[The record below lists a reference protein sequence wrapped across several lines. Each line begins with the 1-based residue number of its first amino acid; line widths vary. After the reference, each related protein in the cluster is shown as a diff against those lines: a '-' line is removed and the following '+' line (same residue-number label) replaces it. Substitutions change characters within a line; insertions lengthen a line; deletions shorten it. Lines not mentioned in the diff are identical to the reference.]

1 MRLNE
6 NFLNVKE
13 SYLFSE
19 IAKKVNDYSAQN
31 PDKKI
36 IRLGIGDVT
45 LPLVPA
51 VIEALHKAVDEMGA
65 QETFRGYGPEQ
76 GYDFLREKIVDYY
89 KKNTI
94 RLELDEVFVSDGAK
108 SDVGNIT
115 DLFDKDNVVLIPDP
129 VYPVYVDTNI
139 MNGRK
144 IEFLNANANNG
155 FCPLPEGNTK
165 ADIIYLCSPNNPTGA
180 CYTKEQL
187 KTWVDY
193 ALENDAVILYD
204 AAYEIFVQD
213 ENLPR
218 SIYEIDGA
226 KRCAIEF
233 CSLSKTAGFTGTRCG
248 YTIVPKDLKV
258 KVNKLKLLKIDS
270 DVVEI
275 NKLWVR
281 RQTTKFNGVPYIV
294 QRGAE
299 AVFTEEGQKQ
309 IMENINYYR
318 ANAKVIADTMDEI
331 GIKYFGGVNSPYIW
345 LKCLNGMKSWEFFDY
360 LLENINVVG
369 TPGAGFGENGEGYFR
384 LTAFGDKDNT
394 VEAMNRLKKLFG
406 FEHQTE
412 PEQEAEETKEDSE

>member
-1 MRLNE
+1 M
-6 NFLNVKE
+6 
-13 SYLFSE
+13 
-19 IAKKVNDYSAQN
+19 
-31 PDKKI
+31 
-36 IRLGIGDVT
+36 
-45 LPLVPA
+45 
-51 VIEALHKAVDEMGA
+51 
-65 QETFRGYGPEQ
+65 
-76 GYDFLREKIVDYY
+76 
-89 KKNTI
+89 
-94 RLELDEVFVSDGAK
+94 
-108 SDVGNIT
+108 
-115 DLFDKDNVVLIPDP
+115 IPDP

-318 ANAKVIADTMDEI
+318 AN
-331 GIKYFGGVNSPYIW
+331 
-345 LKCLNGMKSWEFFDY
+345 
-360 LLENINVVG
+360 INVVG